1 MPFSMCRFRQAMTA
15 MTLGVLTAD
24 CSEAPRSAAADVP
37 ITDVRRLP
45 PGRTAQI
52 PDVMMQAADAG
63 RAIGPDSAPVR
74 VYVVSDYQCPDC
86 RAWFEQT
93 LPALRAAYV
102 ETGKVRLTWTHYP
115 LRAHTYAVRA
125 ASASLCASVQGKFW
139 EASAALFTS
148 QDQWGGSR
156 DGTFLVDSV
165 ARVPGTDAF
174 TFQNCVDSGRML
186 RQVRMDIDWADTARV
201 GAPLTVLV
209 GSRRVVGPP
218 TLASV
223 RAAIDAALAER
234 SR

>member
-1 MPFSMCRFRQAMTA
+1 MTA
-15 MTLGVLTAD
+15 VTLGLLAVA

-45 PGRTAQI
+45 PGRAAQI

-63 RAIGPDSAPVR
+63 RAIGPDSAGVR

-86 RAWFEQT
+86 RTWFEQT

-102 ETGKVRLTWTHYP
+102 ETGKVRLIWSHYP
-115 LRAHTYAVRA
+115 LRTHPHAVRA

-139 EASAALFTS
+139 EASARLFAS

-174 TFQNCVDSGRML
+174 TFQNCVESGRML
-186 RQVRMDIDWADTARV
+186 RQVRMDIDWADTAQV

-209 GSRRVVGPP
+209 SSRAVAAPP